1 MTCDTQGTIYCAC
14 WGGRYNVRMAGKW
27 IGPGK
32 LPSVSGKPQIGFV
45 EPAGGDGFAYIA
57 WEEGDKGDPDVGMES
72 GSLIVVGRL
81 LPDGTVAGL

>member
-1 MTCDTQGTIYCAC
+1 
-14 WGGRYNVRMAGKW
+14 MAGKW